1 MDGPGGN
8 LPRRRAGDS
17 NAQQDPSSIRDWQR
31 NTWYGPAPRDGNPF
45 DEPDE
50 APELLELR
58 SDNVRHKSGE
68 FWQQKK
74 EETGYQPA
82 VRGNGRR
89 RSSSKRKIRKKEV
102 RLSRYI
108 LRTLGV
114 VVLLGAAAAAVLYFG
129 VYRVR
134 SIRVEGNS
142 KISDSDVIKLSGI
155 KAGDSILTLDENRV
169 AERIQ
174 SGARSWGQK
183 QQVYYQLQFKMME
196 REMPG
201 NVIITV
207 KEREPCC
214 WADLRGVAYIMDR
227 DRVILWET
235 EDKNGRPTDLVQVK
249 GLKDKGNTRG
259 GEIMEVESAEQ
270 QRIFN
275 DLFLELKALQCAYL
289 IQEADLSNPGS
300 VTLTTRTDGT
310 GNSFVVNLGD
320 CRNTDTTDPVQNQVR
335 IHAKLRSFLL
345 VWEKLHN
352 PTDAEREAIE
362 YRIGH
367 PISSGTIDV
376 RTPETPYYSPD
387 FVR

>member
-17 NAQQDPSSIRDWQR
+17 NTQQDPSPIKDWQR

-58 SDNVRHKSGE
+58 SDNVRQKSGE

-82 VRGNGRR
+82 VRRNGRR
-89 RSSSKRKIRKKEV
+89 RSSSKRKTHKKEA

-114 VVLLGAAAAAVLYFG
+114 IVLLGAAVAAVLYFG

-142 KISDSDVIKLSGI
+142 KISDSDVITLSGI
-155 KAGDSILTLDENRV
+155 KAGDSILTLDEKRV

-183 QQVYYQLQFKMME
+183 QQAYYQLQFKMLE

-201 NVIITV
+201 SVIITV

-214 WADLRGVAYIMDR
+214 WADLRGVVYVMDR

-235 EDKNGRPTDLVQVK
+235 EDKSGAPADLVQVK

-259 GEIMEVESAEQ
+259 GETMEVESAEQ

-289 IQEADLSNPGS
+289 ILEADLSNPGS
-300 VTLTTRTDGT
+300 VTLTTRTDAE

-320 CRNTDTTDPVQNQVR
+320 CRNTDSADPVQNQVR

-376 RTPETPYYSPD
+376 RTPESPYYSPD
-387 FVR
+387 FAR